1 MIAKIALQHFRSYD
15 AATFEFGPNVNII
28 VGPNTAGKTNLLES
42 VLVIAHG
49 GSYRAHDAELIS
61 FDAPWAR
68 IDAELDGQRR
78 TVKLQKAD
86 DRVVK
91 SFDIDGQVVTRLHH
105 SRTLPVVLF
114 EPNHLLRLS
123 SVPELRRVF
132 LDDLIEQ
139 TDPSFSVTR
148 RQYKRVLTQRN
159 ALLKRNPP
167 DLAQQLF
174 VWNIR
179 LSELAGKIVRAR
191 LALITACNEQLSA
204 IYDGLAN
211 TNAAVTLE
219 YQTSMTGDYE
229 SALLRKLEQHVDIDV
244 MRGYTIY
251 GPHRDD
257 MLVLLNGH
265 PLQDAASRGELRS
278 VVLALKIVEL
288 QMIESARETR
298 PILLLDD
305 VFSELDSQR
314 RKALTGYV
322 GEYQAFITTT
332 DADDVAKS
340 FQRRKIVRL
349 QSSRKRR

>member
-1 MIAKIALQHFRSYD
+1 MITKIALQHFRSYN
-15 AATFEFGPNVNII
+15 AAEFEFGPSVNII
-28 VGPNTAGKTNLLES
+28 VGPNTAGKTNLLEA
-42 VLVIAHG
+42 VLVMARG
-49 GSYRAHDAELIS
+49 GSYRAHDAELIA

-68 IDAELDGQRR
+68 IDAELDEQKR
-78 TVKLQKAD
+78 TVKLQKAG

-91 SFDIDGQVVTRLHH
+91 SFDIDGQVVSRLHH

-123 SVPELRRVF
+123 SVPDQRRAF

-139 TDPSFSVTR
+139 IEPSFSVVR
-148 RQYKRVLTQRN
+148 RQFKRVLAQRN

-167 DLAQQLF
+167 DLVQQLF
-174 VWNIR
+174 VWDIR
-179 LSELAGKIVRAR
+179 LSELAGKMVRSR
-191 LALITACNEQLSA
+191 LALIAACNEQLSA
-204 IYDGLAN
+204 IYDGIASADAN
-211 TNAAVTLE
+211 VTLE
-219 YQTSMTGDYE
+219 YQTSLVGDYE
-229 SALLRKLEQHVDIDV
+229 TALLRKLEQHVDIDV

-257 MLVLLNGH
+257 MLVLLNRH
-265 PLQDAASRGELRS
+265 PLQDAASRGEVRS

-288 QMIESARETR
+288 QLIEQAREAR

-305 VFSELDSQR
+305 VFSELDSER

-322 GEYQAFITTT
+322 GQYQAFITTT
-332 DADDVAKS
+332 EADDVAKS

-349 QSSRKRR
+349 KSLR

>member
-1 MIAKIALQHFRSYD
+1 MISGVHLQNFRSYND
-15 AATFEFGPNVNII
+15 DSFEFGDNVNII
-28 VGPNTAGKTNLLES
+28 VGPNAAGKTNLLEAL
-42 VLVIAHG
+42 LVAARG
-49 GSYRAHDAELIS
+49 GSYRVHDLELIA

-68 IDAELDGQRR
+68 IDVQLDDQKRV
-78 TVKLQKAD
+78 VKLQRAG

-91 SFDIDGQVVTRLHH
+91 SFGLDGQVVSRLHH
-105 SRTLPVVLF
+105 SRTLPIVLF

-123 SVPELRRVF
+123 SVPDLRRTF

-139 TDPSFSVTR
+139 TDPGFSVVR
-148 RQYKRVLTQRN
+148 RQYKRVLAQRN

-179 LSELAGKIVRAR
+179 LSELAGRIVRVR
-191 LALITACNEQLSA
+191 QALIEACNEQLSA
-204 IYDGLAN
+204 IYDGLSKS
-211 TNAAVTLE
+211 AADVALE
-219 YQTSMTGDYE
+219 YRTAMTGDYE
-229 SALLRKLEQHVDIDV
+229 TALLKKLEQHVDIDLL
-244 MRGYTIY
+244 RGYTVY

-257 MLVLLNGH
+257 VAVLLDGH
-265 PLQDAASRGELRS
+265 VLQDAASRGEVRS

-288 QMIESARETR
+288 ELLQRTRETR

-305 VFSELDSQR
+305 VFSELDSER

-322 GEYQAFITTT
+322 QQYQTFITTT
-332 DADDVAKS
+332 DADDVARS

-349 QSSRKRR
+349 QSLR